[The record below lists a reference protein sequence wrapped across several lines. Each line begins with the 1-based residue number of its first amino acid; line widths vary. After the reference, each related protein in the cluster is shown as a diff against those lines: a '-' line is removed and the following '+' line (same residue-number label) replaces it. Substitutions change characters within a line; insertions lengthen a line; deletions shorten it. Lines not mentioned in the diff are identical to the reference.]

1 MYRDIPDR
9 EFLRLIFTSGDR
21 LGMDYVEEAKVRKL
35 GAVPYLCNVLKN
47 ENNYRFENERFRGVI
62 HAVHLLG
69 IIGDPMAFD
78 AFISASNYSRKYNAD
93 WIWDALPECYLRLGN
108 SAISKLM
115 SHIQVFK
122 YDSDLVSEEISGL
135 WNIWEAHSEERQKIE
150 SFLLQV
156 LKDPKTDR
164 VTRANLMADFAQL
177 GRKDLKPL
185 FKRFN
190 DRGEPDTLTGEDL
203 DYFFE
208 SVHEPPTSHY
218 DLEGFYS
225 DEEIEV
231 RQQCRE
237 EESEESEEPMGDF
250 ILENLNCI
258 SRNDPCPC
266 GSGKA
271 FKKCHLPRAT

>member
-9 EFLRLIFTSGDR
+9 EFLHLIFTSGDR
-21 LGMDYVEEAKVRKL
+21 LGMNYVEETKVRRQ
-35 GAVPYLCNVLKN
+35 GAVPFLCNVLKN
-47 ENNYRFENERFRGVI
+47 ENNYRFEDERLRGVI

-69 IIGDPMAFD
+69 IIGDPAAFD
-78 AFISASNYSRKYNAD
+78 AFISANQYSHKYNAD

-115 SHIQVFK
+115 SHIQMFK
-122 YDSDLVSEEISGL
+122 YESDLVSEQISGL

-156 LKDPKTDR
+156 LKDPGTDR
-164 VTRANLMADFAQL
+164 VTRANLIADFAQL

-185 FKRFN
+185 FKRFY
-190 DRGEPDTLTGEDL
+190 GKGGTDTLTGEDL
-203 DYFFE
+203 DWFFE
-208 SVHEPPTSHY
+208 SVHAPPTYHY

-225 DEEIEV
+225 DEEIEA
-231 RQQCRE
+231 RQECRE
-237 EESEESEEPMGDF
+237 EESEEPVEPMGDF
-250 ILENLNCI
+250 ILENLSSI

-271 FKKCHLPRAT
+271 FKKCHLPGTA